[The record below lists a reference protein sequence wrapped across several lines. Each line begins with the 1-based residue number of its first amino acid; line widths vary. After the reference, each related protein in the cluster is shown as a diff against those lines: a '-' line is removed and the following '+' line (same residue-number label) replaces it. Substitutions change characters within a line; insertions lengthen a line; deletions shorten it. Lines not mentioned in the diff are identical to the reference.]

1 MRIISSDEID
11 ACLEDR
17 DVLET
22 LRRAFRSNIMAPAAP
37 DLRIDRLD
45 QLAGHLTLQP
55 AWTNFAEQNDVTRG
69 YIGCSLNLDLPENKG
84 FASNLYIL
92 YSGTGGQ
99 PIALVDGMRMR
110 TWRTAGV
117 HALAASYLSRED
129 ARRLLVI
136 GDDLRLPRLLSAYA
150 TVRNLTSILFAGTS
164 PEVRKKA
171 ANQPELGNVHFGVT
185 SEIHAAQ
192 EGADIICVAGPD
204 NSSGSYDTLTYLD
217 PPVGCHVDI
226 LDPSATLSSELL
238 QESRLFSSDL
248 TAPARAELEWAA
260 DLSDLAKGSKAGRRY
275 YGQRT
280 LFLPGARTGLAD
292 FAIAAHIFLRS

>member
-17 DVLET
+17 EVLET
-22 LRRAFRSNIMAPAAP
+22 LRRAYRSNVVAPVTQEMM
-37 DLRIDRLD
+37 IERLE
-45 QLAGHLTLQP
+45 QQAGCFTLQP
-55 AWTNFAEQNDVTRG
+55 AWTNFADQNDVTRG

-84 FASNLYIL
+84 YASNLYL
-92 YSGTGGQ
+92 LFSGTGGQ
-99 PIALVDGMRMR
+99 PIALIDGMRMR
-110 TWRTAGV
+110 AWRTAGV

-150 TVRNLTSILFAGTS
+150 TVRNLTSVLFAGTS
-164 PEVRKKA
+164 PEVRKKVSS
-171 ANQPELGNVHFGVT
+171 QPTLANVHFGET

-204 NSSGSYDTLTYLD
+204 NSSGNYDALTYLD

-238 QESRLFSSDL
+238 QETRLFSTDIS
-248 TAPARAELEWAA
+248 APPRPELEWAA

-280 LFLPGARTGLAD
+280 LFFPGARTGLAD
-292 FAIAAHIFLRS
+292 FEIAAHIFLRS